1 MQTTIHNF
9 TLSRVHLPER
19 DAQGKPRSDRRY
31 VCLCV
36 AGWIATPRWPRHAEQ
51 SPLWWHPNYR
61 RGDLHTLQVVSKT
74 VTSATIG
81 VAGTRHEFPSLDT
94 PVLKFF
100 DESKVANVDE
110 RKGRI
115 TIRHLLTM
123 TAGLEW
129 HENVPYND
137 PRNSSSH
144 GSSGGLGAV
153 RD

>member
-1 MQTTIHNF
+1 MF
-9 TLSRVHLPER
+9 V
-19 DAQGKPRSDRRY
+19 RRGVDCY
-31 VCLCV
+31 SAMAPPCGTVSALL
-36 AGWIATPRWPRHAEQ
+36 TNNYFNP
-51 SPLWWHPNYR
+51 SWHPNYR

-110 RKGRI
+110 RKGRM